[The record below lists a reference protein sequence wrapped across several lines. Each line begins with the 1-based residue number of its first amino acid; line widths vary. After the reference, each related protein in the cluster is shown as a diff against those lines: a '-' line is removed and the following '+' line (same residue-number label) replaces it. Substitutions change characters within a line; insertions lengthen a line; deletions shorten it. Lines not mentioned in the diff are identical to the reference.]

1 MARLIVKSPY
11 IKCGGG
17 NSAGGYMRYIATRE
31 RVELIQDDRPPTR
44 KQEQLIVK
52 LVKDF
57 PDARDLDAHS
67 DYQEHP
73 TKANASAFISHA
85 LEENWSDV
93 QKSDGYMKYI
103 ATRPRAERLGSH
115 GLFGDKD
122 GVELDK
128 AMEELENY
136 TGNVWTHIISLK
148 REDAERLGYDNARA
162 WRNLLRTHR
171 NDIAAAM
178 NIPPQDFRW
187 YAAFH
192 DEGNHPHVHMMAWS
206 TKPGQAYL
214 SQDGIRQIKS
224 KLTNDIFKQEM
235 LHLYE
240 QKTVSRDQ
248 LVREARQAMRELVQQ
263 MRTRICDHPEAERL
277 IQELALQLETVKGK
291 KSYGYLPKKQ
301 KALVD
306 EIVDQMEQLPT
317 VAECYEKWW
326 ELQSQV
332 ADFYSEKERHRSPL
346 SRQKE
351 FRQIKNAVIQEAEA
365 IRLGEITFEDEAL
378 NLPQN
383 DEVDKDENVSWD
395 FWTLRMDVQDEGSS
409 LAERDD
415 AVESM
420 RELAENGDVHAQYF
434 MGKLYL
440 DGSLVISDSEA
451 AMNWF
456 HKASTSGY
464 APAQYALGKLLLSD
478 DASVHDSELGIQW
491 LEPAAYNGNH
501 YASYRLGKEYLK
513 GESVRRDTRKAMD
526 HIYTSAQA
534 GNPHAQYLLGKLLLQ
549 GKVIDQ
555 DKEEGIQWLTLAAE
569 QGHSYAQCLLERQSA
584 STAPEV
590 FLAVTR
596 LLHHMANIFQDNSLP
611 QSGTGLTHI
620 DRKRRQELREKR
632 LAHGHKENDHEEQQ
646 YGGWNM
652 TMH

>member
-17 NSAGGYMRYIATRE
+17 NSAGGYMRYIATRD
-31 RVELIQDDRPPTR
+31 RVELIQDDRSPTR

-52 LVKDF
+52 LVKEF
-57 PDARDLDAHS
+57 PDARNLDEYA
-67 DYQEHP
+67 DYQERP
-73 TKANASAFISHA
+73 TKANASAFISQA

-93 QKSDGYMKYI
+93 QESDGYMKYI

-128 AMEELENY
+128 AMAELENY

-162 WRNLLRTHR
+162 WRNLLRAHR

-178 NIPPQDFRW
+178 SIPPQDFRW

-192 DEGNHPHVHMMAWS
+192 DEGNHPHVHVMAWS
-206 TKPGQAYL
+206 AKPGQAYL

-224 KLTNDIFKQEM
+224 KLTNDIFQQEM

-263 MRTRICDHPEAERL
+263 MRTRICDHPEAEQL
-277 IQELALQLETVKGK
+277 MQELALQLETVKGK

-306 EIVDQMEQLPT
+306 AIVDQMERLPT
-317 VAECYEKWW
+317 VAECYQKWW
-326 ELQSQV
+326 QLQSQV
-332 ADFYSEKERHRSPL
+332 EDFYSEKKRQRPPL
-346 SRQKE
+346 SQQKE
-351 FRQIKNAVIQEAEA
+351 FRQIKNAVIQEAET
-365 IRLGEITFEDEAL
+365 IRLGEITFEDDAL
-378 NLPQN
+378 DLPQN
-383 DEVDKDENVSWD
+383 DEVAEDENVSWD
-395 FWTLRMDVQDEGSS
+395 FWTLRMDVQDKYSS

-415 AVESM
+415 AVENM
-420 RELAENGDVHAQYF
+420 RELAESGDIHAQYF
-434 MGKLYL
+434 MGKLYR
-440 DGSLVISDSEA
+440 DGPLLPPDWVMARYWFDKA
-451 AMNWF
+451 A
-456 HKASTSGY
+456 KQGY
-464 APAQYALGKLLLSD
+464 TTAQYALGKLLLSD
-478 DASVHDSELGIQW
+478 DVSVHDSEAGIQW
-491 LEPAAYNGNH
+491 LEHAAYNGNH

-513 GESVRRDTRKAMD
+513 GEVVRKDTRKAMD

-555 DKEEGIQWLTLAAE
+555 DKEEGIQWLTQAAE

-620 DRKRRQELREKR
+620 DHKRHQELKEKR
-632 LAHGHKENDHEEQQ
+632 LAHGHKENDYEEQQ

-652 TMH
+652 TMK

>member
-31 RVELIQDDRPPTR
+31 RVELIQNDRPPTR
-44 KQEQLIVK
+44 KQEQLIAK

-57 PDARDLDAHS
+57 PDAKEMGEYG

-73 TKANASAFISHA
+73 TKANASAFISQA
-85 LEENWSDV
+85 LEENWSAV

-128 AMEELENY
+128 AMAELESY

-162 WRNLLRTHR
+162 WRNLLCAHR

-192 DEGNHPHVHMMAWS
+192 DEGDHPHVHMMAWS
-206 TKPGQAYL
+206 VKPNQAYL

-277 IQELALQLETVKGK
+277 MQELALQLETVKGK

-317 VAECYEKWW
+317 VAECYEQWW
-326 ELQSQV
+326 QLQGQV
-332 ADFYSEKERHRSPL
+332 EDFYSEKERHRPPL

-351 FRQIKNAVIQEAEA
+351 FRQIKNAVIQEAET
-365 IRLGEITFEDEAL
+365 IRLGEITFEDETL
-378 NLPQN
+378 DLRQG
-383 DEVDKDENVSWD
+383 DEVDNGKDVSWD
-395 FWTLRMDVQDEGSS
+395 FRTLRMDVQDEYSS

-420 RELAENGDVHAQYF
+420 RELAESGDAHAQYF
-434 MGKLYL
+434 MGKLYR
-440 DGSLVISDSEA
+440 DGPLLPPDWVMARYWFDKA
-451 AMNWF
+451 A
-456 HKASTSGY
+456 KQGY
-464 APAQYALGKLLLSD
+464 AVAQYALGKLYLSD

-491 LEPAAYNGNH
+491 LEHAAYNGNH

-526 HIYTSAQA
+526 HICTSAQA
-534 GNPHAQYLLGKLLLQ
+534 GNLHAQYLLGKLLLQ
-549 GKVIDQ
+549 GKVVER
-555 DKEEGIQWLTLAAE
+555 DKEEGIQWLTRAAE
-569 QGHSYAQCLLERQSA
+569 HGHNYAQCLLKRQSA

-596 LLHHMANIFQDNSLP
+596 LLHHMANIFQNNSLP

-632 LAHGHKENDHEEQQ
+632 LVHGHKEDDHEEQQ

>member
-31 RVELIQDDRPPTR
+31 RVELIQNDRPPTR
-44 KQEQLIVK
+44 KQEQLIAK

-57 PDARDLDAHS
+57 PDAKEMGEYG

-73 TKANASAFISHA
+73 TKANASAFISQA

-128 AMEELENY
+128 AMAELENY

-162 WRNLLRTHR
+162 WRNLLRAHR

-192 DEGNHPHVHMMAWS
+192 DEGDHPHVHMMAWS
-206 TKPGQAYL
+206 VKPGQAYL

-224 KLTNDIFKQEM
+224 KLTNDIFQQEM

-277 IQELALQLETVKGK
+277 MQELALQLETVKGK

-317 VAECYEKWW
+317 VAECYEQWW
-326 ELQSQV
+326 QLQGQV
-332 ADFYSEKERHRSPL
+332 EDFYSEKERHRPPL

-351 FRQIKNAVIQEAEA
+351 FRQIKNAVIQEAET
-365 IRLGEITFEDEAL
+365 IRLGKITFEDETL
-378 NLPQN
+378 DLRQG
-383 DEVDKDENVSWD
+383 DEVDNGKDVSWD
-395 FWTLRMDVQDEGSS
+395 FRTLRMDVQDEYSS

-420 RELAENGDVHAQYF
+420 RELAESGDAHAQYF
-434 MGKLYL
+434 MGKLYR
-440 DGSLVISDSEA
+440 DGPLLPPDWVMARYWFDKA
-451 AMNWF
+451 A
-456 HKASTSGY
+456 KQGY
-464 APAQYALGKLLLSD
+464 AVAQYALGKLYLSD

-491 LEPAAYNGNH
+491 LEHAAYNGNH

-526 HIYTSAQA
+526 HICTSAQA
-534 GNPHAQYLLGKLLLQ
+534 GNLHAQYLLGKLLLQ
-549 GKVIDQ
+549 GKVVER
-555 DKEEGIQWLTLAAE
+555 DKEEGIQWLTRAAE
-569 QGHSYAQCLLERQSA
+569 HGHNYAQCLLKRQSA

-596 LLHHMANIFQDNSLP
+596 LLHHMANIFQNNSLP

-632 LAHGHKENDHEEQQ
+632 LVHGHKEDDHEEQQ

>member
-44 KQEQLIVK
+44 KQEQLIAK

-57 PDARDLDAHS
+57 PDARELDEYA

-73 TKANASAFISHA
+73 TKANASTFISQA

-103 ATRPRAERLGSH
+103 AMRPR
-115 GLFGDKD
+115 
-122 GVELDK
+122 
-128 AMEELENY
+128 
-136 TGNVWTHIISLK
+136 
-148 REDAERLGYDNARA
+148 AERLGYDNAGA
-162 WRNLLRTHR
+162 WRTLLRAHR

-192 DEGNHPHVHMMAWS
+192 DEGDHPHVHMMAWS
-206 TKPGQAYL
+206 AKPGQAYL

-224 KLTNDIFKQEM
+224 KLTNEIFQQDM

-277 IQELALQLETVKGK
+277 MQELALQLETVKGK

-332 ADFYSEKERHRSPL
+332 EDFYSEKERRRPPL
-346 SRQKE
+346 SQQKE
-351 FRQIKNAVIQEAEA
+351 FRQIKNAVIQEAET
-365 IRLGEITFEDEAL
+365 IRLGEITFEDDTL
-378 NLPQN
+378 DHS
-383 DEVDKDENVSWD
+383 DEVGKDENVSWD
-395 FWTLRMDVQDEGSS
+395 FWTLRMAVQDEYSS

-440 DGSLVISDSEA
+440 DGSLVIPDSEA
-451 AMNWF
+451 AMNWL
-456 HKASTSGY
+456 HKASTVGY

-478 DASVHDSELGIQW
+478 DVSVHDSEAGIQW
-491 LEPAAYNGNH
+491 LEHAAHNGNH

-513 GESVRRDTRKAMD
+513 GDSVRKDTRKAMA
-526 HIYTSAQA
+526 HIYSSAQA

-549 GKVIDQ
+549 GKVIEQ

-611 QSGTGLTHI
+611 QSGTGLIHA
-620 DRKRRQELREKR
+620 DRKLREQLREKR
-632 LAHGHKENDHEEQQ
+632 LAHGHKVDDHEEQQ

-652 TMH
+652 TMK

>member
-31 RVELIQDDRPPTR
+31 RVELIQNDRPPTR
-44 KQEQLIVK
+44 KQEQLIAK

-57 PDARDLDAHS
+57 PDAKEMGEYG

-73 TKANASAFISHA
+73 TKANASAFISQA

-93 QKSDGYMKYI
+93 QKSNGYMKYI

-128 AMEELENY
+128 AMAELESY
-136 TGNVWTHIISLK
+136 TGNVWTHIISLH
-148 REDAERLGYDNARA
+148 REDAERLGYDHAAA
-162 WRNLLRTHR
+162 WRTLLRTHR

-178 NIPPQDFRW
+178 KIPPEDFRW

-206 TKPGQAYL
+206 VKPGQAYL

-224 KLTNDIFKQEM
+224 KLTNDIFQQEM

-277 IQELALQLETVKGK
+277 MQELALQLETVKGK

-317 VAECYEKWW
+317 VAECYEQWW
-326 ELQSQV
+326 QLQGQV
-332 ADFYSEKERHRSPL
+332 EDFYSEKERHRPPL

-351 FRQIKNAVIQEAEA
+351 FRQIKNAVIQEAET
-365 IRLGEITFEDEAL
+365 IRLGEVTFEDETL
-378 NLPQN
+378 DLRQG
-383 DEVDKDENVSWD
+383 DEVDNGKDVSWD
-395 FWTLRMDVQDEGSS
+395 FRTLRMDVQDEYSS

-420 RELAENGDVHAQYF
+420 RELAENGDIHAQYF
-434 MGKLYL
+434 MGELYR
-440 DGSLVISDSEA
+440 DGPLLPPDWVMARYWFDKA
-451 AMNWF
+451 A
-456 HKASTSGY
+456 KQGY
-464 APAQYALGKLLLSD
+464 VAAQYALGKLYLSD

-491 LEPAAYNGNH
+491 LEHAAYNGNH

-513 GESVRRDTRKAMD
+513 GESVRRDTRKAMN

-534 GNPHAQYLLGKLLLQ
+534 GNLHAQYLLGKLLLQ
-549 GKVIDQ
+549 GKVVER
-555 DKEEGIQWLTLAAE
+555 DKEAGIQWLSQAAE

-632 LAHGHKENDHEEQQ
+632 LVHGHKEEDHEEQQ

>member
-11 IKCGGG
+11 IKCGGRR
-17 NSAGGYMRYIATRE
+17 SAGGYMRYIATRE

-52 LVKDF
+52 LVKEF
-57 PDARDLDAHS
+57 PDARKLDEYA

-73 TKANASAFISHA
+73 NKANASAFISQA

-103 ATRPRAERLGSH
+103 ATRPRAEQLGTH
-115 GLFGDKD
+115 GLFGDTD

-128 AMEELENY
+128 AMAELESY

-162 WRNLLRTHR
+162 WRNLLRAHR

-192 DEGNHPHVHMMAWS
+192 DEGDHPHVHMMAWS
-206 TKPGQAYL
+206 VKPGQAYL
-214 SQDGIRQIKS
+214 SQDGICQIKS
-224 KLTNDIFKQEM
+224 KLTNDIFQQEM

-277 IQELALQLETVKGK
+277 MQELALQLETVKGK
-291 KSYGYLPKKQ
+291 KSYGYLPKEQ

-332 ADFYSEKERHRSPL
+332 EDFYSEKERHRPPL

-351 FRQIKNAVIQEAEA
+351 FRQIKNAVIQEAET
-365 IRLGEITFEDEAL
+365 IRLGEITFEDDAL
-378 NLPQN
+378 SQSDGVDQN
-383 DEVDKDENVSWD
+383 ENMPWD
-395 FWTLRMDVQDEGSS
+395 IRALQTDIQDESS
-409 LAERDD
+409 PLEERDD
-415 AVESM
+415 AVDRM
-420 RELAENGDVHAQYF
+420 RWLAECGDGHAQYF
-434 MGKLYL
+434 MGKMYL
-440 DGSLVISDSEA
+440 DGSLVIPDSEV

-478 DASVHDSELGIQW
+478 DVSVHDSELGIQW
-491 LEPAAYNGNH
+491 LEYAAYNGNH
-501 YASYRLGKEYLK
+501 YAAYRLGKEYLK
-513 GESVRRDTRKAMD
+513 GDSVRKDTRKAMD

-534 GNPHAQYLLGKLLLQ
+534 GNPHAQYLLGKLLIQ
-549 GKVIDQ
+549 GKVIDR
-555 DKEEGIQWLTLAAE
+555 DKDEGIQWLTQAAE
-569 QGHSYAQCLLERQSA
+569 QGHGYAQCLLERQNA

-611 QSGTGLTHI
+611 QSGTGLIHA
-620 DRKRRQELREKR
+620 DRKLREQLREKR
-632 LAHGHKENDHEEQQ
+632 LAHGHKEDDHEEQQ
-646 YGGWNM
+646 YGSWNM

>member
-31 RVELIQDDRPPTR
+31 RVELIQNDRPPTR
-44 KQEQLIVK
+44 KQEQLIAK

-57 PDARDLDAHS
+57 PDAKEMGEYG

-73 TKANASAFISHA
+73 TKANASAFISQA

-93 QKSDGYMKYI
+93 QKSNGYMKYI

-128 AMEELENY
+128 AMAELESY

-162 WRNLLRTHR
+162 WRNLLRAHR

-192 DEGNHPHVHMMAWS
+192 DEGDHPHVHMMAWS
-206 TKPGQAYL
+206 VKPNQAYL

-224 KLTNDIFKQEM
+224 KLTNDIFQQEM

-240 QKTVSRDQ
+240 QKTFSRDQ
-248 LVREARQAMRELVQQ
+248 LVQEARQAMRELVQQ
-263 MRTRICDHPEAERL
+263 MRTKICDHPEAERL
-277 IQELALQLETVKGK
+277 MQELALQLETVKGK

-317 VAECYEKWW
+317 VAECYEQWW
-326 ELQSQV
+326 QLQGQV
-332 ADFYSEKERHRSPL
+332 EDFYSEKERHRPPL

-351 FRQIKNAVIQEAEA
+351 FRQIKNAVIQEAET
-365 IRLGEITFEDEAL
+365 IRLGKITFEDETL
-378 NLPQN
+378 DLRQG
-383 DEVDKDENVSWD
+383 DEVDNGKDVSWD
-395 FWTLRMDVQDEGSS
+395 FRTLRMDVQDEYSS

-420 RELAENGDVHAQYF
+420 RELAENGDIHAQYF
-434 MGKLYL
+434 MGELYR
-440 DGSLVISDSEA
+440 DGPLLPPDWVMARYWFDKA
-451 AMNWF
+451 A
-456 HKASTSGY
+456 KQGY
-464 APAQYALGKLLLSD
+464 VAAQYALGKLYLSD
-478 DASVHDSELGIQW
+478 DASVHDPELGIQW
-491 LEPAAYNGNH
+491 LEYAAYNGNH
-501 YASYRLGKEYLK
+501 DASYRLGKEYLK

-534 GNPHAQYLLGKLLLQ
+534 GNLHAQYLLGKLLLQ
-549 GKVIDQ
+549 GKAVER
-555 DKEEGIQWLTLAAE
+555 DKEAGIQWLSQAAE

-632 LAHGHKENDHEEQQ
+632 LVHGHKEDDHEEQQ
-646 YGGWNM
+646 YGSWNM

>member
-31 RVELIQDDRPPTR
+31 RVELIQDNRPPTR
-44 KQEQLIVK
+44 KQEQLIAK

-57 PDARDLDAHS
+57 PDAKEMGEYG

-73 TKANASAFISHA
+73 TKANASAFISQA

-128 AMEELENY
+128 AMAELESY

-162 WRNLLRTHR
+162 WRNLLRAHR

-192 DEGNHPHVHMMAWS
+192 DEGDHPHVHMMAWS
-206 TKPGQAYL
+206 VKPGQAYL

-224 KLTNDIFKQEM
+224 KLTNDIFQQEM

-240 QKTVSRDQ
+240 QKTVSRNE

-277 IQELALQLETVKGK
+277 MQELTLQLERVKGK

-317 VAECYEKWW
+317 VAECYEQWW
-326 ELQSQV
+326 QLQGQV
-332 ADFYSEKERHRSPL
+332 KDFYSEKERHRPPL

-351 FRQIKNAVIQEAEA
+351 FRQIKNAVIQEAET
-365 IRLGEITFEDEAL
+365 IRLGKITFEDDTLDQSDEA
-378 NLPQN
+378 
-383 DEVDKDENVSWD
+383 EKDENVSWD
-395 FWTLRMDVQDEGSS
+395 FRTLRIDVQDEYSS

-415 AVESM
+415 AAESM
-420 RELAENGDVHAQYF
+420 RELAESGDAHAQYF
-434 MGKLYL
+434 MGKLYR
-440 DGSLVISDSEA
+440 DGPLLPPDWVMARYWFDKA
-451 AMNWF
+451 A
-456 HKASTSGY
+456 KQGY
-464 APAQYALGKLLLSD
+464 AAAQYALGKLYLSD

-491 LEPAAYNGNH
+491 LEHAAYNGNH
-501 YASYRLGKEYLK
+501 DASYRLGKEYLK

-534 GNPHAQYLLGKLLLQ
+534 GNLHAQYLLGKLLLQ
-549 GKVIDQ
+549 GKVVER
-555 DKEEGIQWLTLAAE
+555 DKEEGIQWLTRAAE
-569 QGHSYAQCLLERQSA
+569 HGHSYAQCLLERQSA

-596 LLHHMANIFQDNSLP
+596 LLHHMANIFQNNSLP

-632 LAHGHKENDHEEQQ
+632 LVHGHKEDDHEEQQ

>member
-31 RVELIQDDRPPTR
+31 RVELIQNDRPPTR
-44 KQEQLIVK
+44 KQEQLIAK

-57 PDARDLDAHS
+57 PDAKEMGEYG

-73 TKANASAFISHA
+73 TKANASAFISQA
-85 LEENWSDV
+85 LEENWSAV

-128 AMEELENY
+128 AMAELESY

-162 WRNLLRTHR
+162 WRNLLCAHR

-192 DEGNHPHVHMMAWS
+192 DEGDHPHVHMMAWS
-206 TKPGQAYL
+206 VKPNQAYL

-277 IQELALQLETVKGK
+277 MQELTLQLETVKGK

-317 VAECYEKWW
+317 VAECYEQWW
-326 ELQSQV
+326 QLQGQV
-332 ADFYSEKERHRSPL
+332 EDFYSEKERHRPPL

-351 FRQIKNAVIQEAEA
+351 FRQIKNAVIQEAET
-365 IRLGEITFEDEAL
+365 IRLGEITFEDETL
-378 NLPQN
+378 DLRQG
-383 DEVDKDENVSWD
+383 DEVDNGKDVSWD
-395 FWTLRMDVQDEGSS
+395 FRTLRMDVQDEYSS

-420 RELAENGDVHAQYF
+420 RELAENGDIHAQYF
-434 MGKLYL
+434 MGELYR
-440 DGSLVISDSEA
+440 DGPLLPPDWVMARYWFDKA
-451 AMNWF
+451 A
-456 HKASTSGY
+456 KQGY
-464 APAQYALGKLLLSD
+464 AAAQYALGKLYLSD
-478 DASVHDSELGIQW
+478 DASVHDPELGIQW
-491 LEPAAYNGNH
+491 LEYAAYNGNH
-501 YASYRLGKEYLK
+501 DASYRLGKEYLK

-534 GNPHAQYLLGKLLLQ
+534 GNLHAQYLLGKLLLQ
-549 GKVIDQ
+549 GKVVER
-555 DKEEGIQWLTLAAE
+555 DKEAGIQWLSQAVE

-632 LAHGHKENDHEEQQ
+632 LVHGHKEDDHEEQQ
-646 YGGWNM
+646 YGSWNM

>member
-31 RVELIQDDRPPTR
+31 RVELIQNDRPPTR
-44 KQEQLIVK
+44 KQEQLIAK
-52 LVKDF
+52 LVKGF
-57 PDARDLDAHS
+57 PDAKEMGEYG

-73 TKANASAFISHA
+73 TKANASAFISQA

-128 AMEELENY
+128 AMAELESY

-162 WRNLLRTHR
+162 WRNLLRAHR

-192 DEGNHPHVHMMAWS
+192 DEGDHPHVHMMAWS
-206 TKPGQAYL
+206 VKPGQAYL

-224 KLTNDIFKQEM
+224 KLTNDIFQQEM

-248 LVREARQAMRELVQQ
+248 LVREVRQAMRELVQQ

-277 IQELALQLETVKGK
+277 MQELALQLETVKGK

-317 VAECYEKWW
+317 VAECYEQWW
-326 ELQSQV
+326 QLQGQV
-332 ADFYSEKERHRSPL
+332 EDFYSEKERHRPPL

-351 FRQIKNAVIQEAEA
+351 FRQIKNAVIQEAET
-365 IRLGEITFEDEAL
+365 IRLGKITFEDETL
-378 NLPQN
+378 DLRQG
-383 DEVDKDENVSWD
+383 DEVDNGKDVSWD
-395 FWTLRMDVQDEGSS
+395 FRTLRMDVQDEYSS

-420 RELAENGDVHAQYF
+420 RELAENGDIHAQYF
-434 MGKLYL
+434 MGELYR
-440 DGSLVISDSEA
+440 DGPLLPPDWVMARYWFDKA
-451 AMNWF
+451 A
-456 HKASTSGY
+456 KQGY
-464 APAQYALGKLLLSD
+464 VAAQYALGKLYLSD
-478 DASVHDSELGIQW
+478 DASVHDPELGIQW
-491 LEPAAYNGNH
+491 LEYAAYNGNH
-501 YASYRLGKEYLK
+501 DASYRLGKEYLK

-534 GNPHAQYLLGKLLLQ
+534 GNLHAQYLLGKLLLQ
-549 GKVIDQ
+549 GKAVER
-555 DKEEGIQWLTLAAE
+555 DKEAGIQWLSQAAE

-632 LAHGHKENDHEEQQ
+632 LVHGHKEDDHEEQQ

>member
-31 RVELIQDDRPPTR
+31 RVELIQNDRPPTR
-44 KQEQLIVK
+44 KQEQLIAK
-52 LVKDF
+52 LVKNF
-57 PDARDLDAHS
+57 PDAKEMGEYG

-73 TKANASAFISHA
+73 TKANASAFISQA

-128 AMEELENY
+128 AMAELESY

-162 WRNLLRTHR
+162 WRNLLRAHR

-192 DEGNHPHVHMMAWS
+192 DEGDHPHVHMMAWS
-206 TKPGQAYL
+206 VKPNQAYL

-224 KLTNDIFKQEM
+224 KLTNDIFQQEM

-248 LVREARQAMRELVQQ
+248 LVREVRQAMRELVQQ
-263 MRTRICDHPEAERL
+263 MRTRICDHPGAERL
-277 IQELALQLETVKGK
+277 MQELALQLETVKGK

-317 VAECYEKWW
+317 VAECYEQWW
-326 ELQSQV
+326 QLQGQV
-332 ADFYSEKERHRSPL
+332 KDFYSEKERHRPPL

-351 FRQIKNAVIQEAEA
+351 FRQIKNAVIQEAET
-365 IRLGEITFEDEAL
+365 IRLGEITFEDDTLDQSDEA
-378 NLPQN
+378 
-383 DEVDKDENVSWD
+383 EKDENVSWD
-395 FWTLRMDVQDEGSS
+395 FRTLRIDVQDEYSS

-415 AVESM
+415 AAESM
-420 RELAENGDVHAQYF
+420 RELAESGNAHAQYF
-434 MGKLYL
+434 MGKLYR
-440 DGSLVISDSEA
+440 DGPLLPPDWVMARYWFDKA
-451 AMNWF
+451 A
-456 HKASTSGY
+456 KQGY
-464 APAQYALGKLLLSD
+464 AAAQYALGKLYLSD

-491 LEPAAYNGNH
+491 LEHAAYNGNH
-501 YASYRLGKEYLK
+501 DASYRLGKEYMR
-513 GESVRRDTRKAMD
+513 GEAVRKDTRKAMD

-549 GKVIDQ
+549 GKMVER
-555 DKEEGIQWLTLAAE
+555 DKEEGIQWLSQAAE

-596 LLHHMANIFQDNSLP
+596 LLHHMANIFQDP
-611 QSGTGLTHI
+611 
-620 DRKRRQELREKR
+620 
-632 LAHGHKENDHEEQQ
+632 
-646 YGGWNM
+646 
-652 TMH
+652 

>member
-31 RVELIQDDRPPTR
+31 RVELIQNDRPPTR
-44 KQEQLIVK
+44 KQEQLIAK

-57 PDARDLDAHS
+57 PDAKEMGEYG

-73 TKANASAFISHA
+73 TKANASAFISQA

-93 QKSDGYMKYI
+93 QKSNGYMKYI

-128 AMEELENY
+128 AMAELESY

-162 WRNLLRTHR
+162 WRNLLRAHR

-192 DEGNHPHVHMMAWS
+192 DEGDHPHVHMMAWS
-206 TKPGQAYL
+206 VKPGQAYL

-224 KLTNDIFKQEM
+224 KLTNDIFQQEM

-240 QKTVSRDQ
+240 QKTISCDQ
-248 LVREARQAMRELVQQ
+248 LVQEARQAMRELVQQ

-277 IQELALQLETVKGK
+277 MQELVLQLETVKGK

-317 VAECYEKWW
+317 VAECYEQWW
-326 ELQSQV
+326 QLQGQV
-332 ADFYSEKERHRSPL
+332 EDFYSEKERHRPPL

-351 FRQIKNAVIQEAEA
+351 FRQIKNAVIQEAET
-365 IRLGEITFEDEAL
+365 IRLGKITFEDETL
-378 NLPQN
+378 DLRQG
-383 DEVDKDENVSWD
+383 DEVDNGKDVSWD
-395 FWTLRMDVQDEGSS
+395 FRTLRMDVQDEYSS

-420 RELAENGDVHAQYF
+420 RELAENGDIHAQYF
-434 MGKLYL
+434 MGELYR
-440 DGSLVISDSEA
+440 DGPLLPPDWVMARYWFDKA
-451 AMNWF
+451 A
-456 HKASTSGY
+456 KQGY
-464 APAQYALGKLLLSD
+464 AAAQYALGKLYLSD
-478 DASVHDSELGIQW
+478 DASVHDPELGIQW
-491 LEPAAYNGNH
+491 LEYAAYNGNH

-513 GESVRRDTRKAMD
+513 GESVRRDTRKAMN

-534 GNPHAQYLLGKLLLQ
+534 GNLHAQYLLGKLLPQ
-549 GKVIDQ
+549 GNVFYH
-555 DKEEGIQWLTLAAE
+555 AA
-569 QGHSYAQCLLERQSA
+569 A
-584 STAPEV
+584 
-590 FLAVTR
+590 
-596 LLHHMANIFQDNSLP
+596 
-611 QSGTGLTHI
+611 
-620 DRKRRQELREKR
+620 
-632 LAHGHKENDHEEQQ
+632 
-646 YGGWNM
+646 
-652 TMH
+652 

>member
-31 RVELIQDDRPPTR
+31 RVELIQNDRPPTR
-44 KQEQLIVK
+44 KQEQLIAK

-57 PDARDLDAHS
+57 PDAKEMGEYG

-73 TKANASAFISHA
+73 TKANASAFISQA

-103 ATRPRAERLGSH
+103 ATRPRAERLGAH

-128 AMEELENY
+128 AMAELESY

-162 WRNLLRTHR
+162 WRNLLRAHR

-192 DEGNHPHVHMMAWS
+192 DEGDHPHVHMMAWS
-206 TKPGQAYL
+206 VKPGQAYL

-224 KLTNDIFKQEM
+224 KLTNDIFQQEM

-263 MRTRICDHPEAERL
+263 MQTRICDPPEAERL
-277 IQELALQLETVKGK
+277 MQELALQLETVKGK

-317 VAECYEKWW
+317 VAECYEQWW
-326 ELQSQV
+326 QLQGQV
-332 ADFYSEKERHRSPL
+332 EDFYSEKERHRPPL

-351 FRQIKNAVIQEAEA
+351 FRQIKNAVIQEAET
-365 IRLGEITFEDEAL
+365 IRLGKITFEDETL
-378 NLPQN
+378 DLRQG
-383 DEVDKDENVSWD
+383 DEVDNGKDVSWD
-395 FWTLRMDVQDEGSS
+395 FRTLRMDVQDEYSS

-420 RELAENGDVHAQYF
+420 RELAENGDIHAQYF
-434 MGKLYL
+434 MGELYR
-440 DGSLVISDSEA
+440 DGPLLPPDWVMARYWFDKA
-451 AMNWF
+451 A
-456 HKASTSGY
+456 KQGY
-464 APAQYALGKLLLSD
+464 VAAQYALGKLYLSD
-478 DASVHDSELGIQW
+478 DASVHDPELGIQW
-491 LEPAAYNGNH
+491 LEYAAYNGNH
-501 YASYRLGKEYLK
+501 DASYRLGKEYLK

-534 GNPHAQYLLGKLLLQ
+534 GNLHAQYLLGKLLLQ
-549 GKVIDQ
+549 GKAVER
-555 DKEEGIQWLTLAAE
+555 DKEAGIQWLSQAAE

-632 LAHGHKENDHEEQQ
+632 LVHGHKEDDHEEQQ
-646 YGGWNM
+646 YGSWNM

>member
-31 RVELIQDDRPPTR
+31 RVELIQNDRPPTK
-44 KQEQLIVK
+44 KQEQLIAK

-57 PDARDLDAHS
+57 PDAKEMGEYG

-73 TKANASAFISHA
+73 TKANASAFISQA

-103 ATRPRAERLGSH
+103 ATRPRAERLGAH

-128 AMEELENY
+128 AMAELENY

-162 WRNLLRTHR
+162 WRNLLRAHR

-192 DEGNHPHVHMMAWS
+192 DEGDHPHVHMMAWS
-206 TKPGQAYL
+206 VKPGQAYL

-224 KLTNDIFKQEM
+224 KLTNDIFQQEM

-263 MRTRICDHPEAERL
+263 MQTRICDHPEAERL
-277 IQELALQLETVKGK
+277 MQELALQLETVKGK

-317 VAECYEKWW
+317 VAECYEQWW
-326 ELQSQV
+326 QLQGQV
-332 ADFYSEKERHRSPL
+332 EDFYSEKERHRPPL

-351 FRQIKNAVIQEAEA
+351 FRQIKNAVIQEAET
-365 IRLGEITFEDEAL
+365 IRLGEITFEDETL
-378 NLPQN
+378 DLRQGN
-383 DEVDKDENVSWD
+383 EVDNGKDVSWD
-395 FWTLRMDVQDEGSS
+395 FRTLRMDVQDEYSS

-420 RELAENGDVHAQYF
+420 RELAENGDIHAQYF
-434 MGKLYL
+434 MGELYR
-440 DGSLVISDSEA
+440 DGPLLPPDWVMARYWFDKA
-451 AMNWF
+451 A
-456 HKASTSGY
+456 KQGY
-464 APAQYALGKLLLSD
+464 AAAQYALGKLYLSD
-478 DASVHDSELGIQW
+478 DASVHDPELGIQW
-491 LEPAAYNGNH
+491 LEYAAYNGNH
-501 YASYRLGKEYLK
+501 DASYRLGKEYLK

-534 GNPHAQYLLGKLLLQ
+534 GNLHAQYLLGKLLLQ
-549 GKVIDQ
+549 GKAVER
-555 DKEEGIQWLTLAAE
+555 DKEAGIQWLSQAAE

-620 DRKRRQELREKR
+620 DHKRRQELREKR
-632 LAHGHKENDHEEQQ
+632 LVHGHKEDDHEEQQ